1 MTSAS
6 PSSPVPVVCARCAH
20 PFTLTPHA
28 HARRRAR
35 YGEHL
40 LCARCLADS
49 WLHTWQGAAVGDAL
63 LREGEPATP

>member
-1 MTSAS
+1 MAS
-6 PSSPVPVVCARCAH
+6 KTPAIAVVCAQCAR
-20 PFTLTPHA
+20 PFTLTPPA
-28 HARRRAR
+28 HARRLAR

-49 WLHTWQGAAVGDAL
+49 WLHSTWQGATARDAL

>member
-28 HARRRAR
+28 HAR
-35 YGEHL
+35 
-40 LCARCLADS
+40 CLADS
-49 WLHTWQGAAVGDAL
+49 WLHTWQGAAVGNAL